1 MTQSPGRWQVLS
13 TVAILALSTI
23 SALSGLFRP
32 GHYNDPAALAQLYQ
46 TQDLT
51 ILAVGVPV
59 LAIGLWFAAR
69 GSLRGRLVWLGG
81 LTYMT
86 YIWASV
92 GLQVWFN
99 SFFLV
104 YVALF
109 GLSLVT
115 LVSGTAT
122 TDAGAVTGALEGR
135 ISETR
140 YGGLLVVIGIGLAML
155 WLPEIVRALLAG
167 TVPTVVAETGQQ
179 AKISHFVDLAVV
191 VPALGLSGV
200 WLAQRRPWGYVFAG
214 VMLVYGAT
222 LGASITAMT
231 VVIVG
236 GEAISISPVEILLS
250 IAPVALAAGLA
261 LRYLVAMDGEDSAPI
276 GDQPGRPV

>member
-1 MTQSPGRWQVLS
+1 MTQSLSRWHVLA

-23 SALSGLFRP
+23 SALLGLFRP
-32 GHYNDPAALAQLYQ
+32 GHYSDPAALAQLYQ

-51 ILAVGVPV
+51 ILVVGVPV
-59 LAIGLWFAAR
+59 LTIGLWFAAR

-104 YVALF
+104 YAALF
-109 GLSLVT
+109 GLSLFT
-115 LVSGTAT
+115 LVSATAT
-122 TDAGAVTGALEGR
+122 TDAGAVTAAVEGR
-135 ISETR
+135 VAETW

-155 WLPEIVRALLAG
+155 WLPEIVGALLAG
-167 TVPTVVAETGQQ
+167 TVPGVVAEAGQQ

-191 VPALGLSGV
+191 VPALVLSGV
-200 WLAQRRPWGYVFAG
+200 WLARHRPWGYVLAG
-214 VMLVYGAT
+214 VMLVFGAT

-236 GEAISISPVEILLS
+236 GDAISISPVEILLS
-250 IAPVALAAGLA
+250 VAPVALAAGLA
-261 LRYLVAMDGEDSAPI
+261 LRYLTAMDGERRPPV
-276 GDQPGRPV
+276 GDQTGRAV